1 MSGNYDQWEL
11 KPEQPEQSNQ
21 SEWAETQQFAP
32 VSGGSGSSTRSG
44 LVWSLV
50 AVVAIALVAVLGYLA
65 WGVKTERISL
75 PVVEVAQESSSSVE
89 QTPAEITST
98 KTVTQTQTETQVQQ
112 EPVQRENSGFIS
124 SVETSRGTI
133 VPASLACDGH
143 YVVIVQSVIGG
154 NNSTTRQE
162 LARALEQDSDLR
174 YATPG
179 LCPSLRPSYEDKDVY
194 AVYFDAGSAEEACS
208 LKRQWGG
215 NVRAM
220 KNETDYRSD
229 PC

>member
-11 KPEQPEQSNQ
+11 KPEQSGQSGQ

-112 EPVQRENSGFIS
+112 EPVWRENSGFIS

-220 KNETDYRSD
+220 KNETDYHSD